1 MRAWIRRLGFAALA
15 AAILA
20 GVGLAILYSALDR
33 PGPLGG
39 PAIVVVPKGKGLASI
54 ADLLERHRVVA
65 SAYVL
70 RAGVRLTG
78 NQGWLRAGE
87 YEFPAGISPRGVIE
101 VLVGG
106 RTVVRKL
113 TIPEGATTA
122 QALRIL
128 RGAYGLQGELPR
140 TPEEGS
146 LLPDT
151 YHYSYGDQRH
161 ELVERMEQ
169 AMVEVTTRLWQGRA
183 RDVPL
188 NSPQEAVILASIVER
203 ETALGTE
210 RPLIAGVFINR
221 LKRDM
226 ALQSD
231 PTVAY
236 GVALNEAV
244 PDRVLRRPLTR
255 ADLSAPSPYNTYANK
270 GLPPLPIAN
279 PGRAALEAVLHPA
292 ATKALY
298 FVADGN
304 GGHVFSNTLAEHN
317 RNVRRWRRIL
327 KRRRATAP
335 KSGADPDGP

>member
-1 MRAWIRRLGFAALA
+1 MRAWIRRLGLAALVVA
-15 AAILA
+15 VLGGA
-20 GVGLAILYSALDR
+20 GLAILYSALDR

-39 PAIVVVPKGKGLASI
+39 PAIVVIPKGKGVAPI
-54 ADLLERHRVVA
+54 AELLERQRVVA
-65 SAYVL
+65 SAYVF

-78 NQGWLRAGE
+78 NQGRLRAGE
-87 YEFPAGISPRGVIE
+87 YEFPTGVSPRGVMD
-101 VLVGG
+101 VLVNG

-122 QALRIL
+122 QALRTL
-128 RGAYGLQGELPR
+128 HSAYGLQGELPR

-161 ELVERMEQ
+161 DLVARMEQ
-169 AMVEVTTRLWQGRA
+169 AMVEVTTRLWRGRSK
-183 RDVPL
+183 DVPL
-188 NSPQEAVILASIVER
+188 NSPHEAIILASIVER

-210 RPLIAGVFINR
+210 RPLIAGVFVNR
-221 LKRDM
+221 LKRGM

-236 GVALNEAV
+236 GIALREAI

-255 ADLSAPSPYNTYANK
+255 ADLSAPSPYNTYLNK
-270 GLPPLPIAN
+270 GLPPHPIAN

-304 GGHVFSNTLAEHN
+304 GGHVFARTLAEHN

-327 KRRRATAP
+327 KRRRAPAP
-335 KSGADPDGP
+335 KSGASDTAP

>member
-1 MRAWIRRLGFAALA
+1 MRAWIRRLGIAALA
-15 AAILA
+15 AAVLA
-20 GVGLAILYSALDR
+20 GVGLAILHSALDR

-39 PAIVVVPKGKGLASI
+39 PAIVVIPKGKGVAPI
-54 ADLLERHRVVA
+54 AELLERHGVVA
-65 SAYVL
+65 SAFVF

-78 NQGWLRAGE
+78 KQSRLRAGE
-87 YEFPAGISPRGVIE
+87 YEFPAGLSPRGVIE
-101 VLVGG
+101 VLVAG
-106 RTVVRKL
+106 RTLVRKL

-128 RGAYGLQGELPR
+128 HGAYGLQGELPQ

-161 ELVERMEQ
+161 ELVARMEQ

-183 RDVPL
+183 KNVPL
-188 NSPQEAVILASIVER
+188 NSPREGVILASIVER
-203 ETALGTE
+203 ETALGSE
-210 RPLIAGVFINR
+210 RPLVAGVFVNR
-221 LKRDM
+221 LNRGM

-236 GVALNEAV
+236 GVALKEAV

-255 ADLSAPSPYNTYANK
+255 ADLTAPSPYNTYVNK
-270 GLPPLPIAN
+270 GLPPQPIAN
-279 PGRAALEAVLHPA
+279 PGRAALEAVLNPA
-292 ATKALY
+292 NTKALY
-298 FVADGN
+298 FVADGK
-304 GGHVFSNTLAEHN
+304 GGHVFARTLAEHN

-327 KRRRATAP
+327 KQRRAAGS
-335 KSGADPDGP
+335 KSRTRGQGP